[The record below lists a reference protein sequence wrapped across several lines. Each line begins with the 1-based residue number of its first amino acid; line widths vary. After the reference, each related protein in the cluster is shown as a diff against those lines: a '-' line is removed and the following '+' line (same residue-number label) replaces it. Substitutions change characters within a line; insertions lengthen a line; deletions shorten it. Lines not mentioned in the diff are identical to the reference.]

1 MRGSFAPVLSSRIR
15 EQLLKL
21 MKPTTQI
28 SSNQRKQRK
37 FPLTDYQYQTSAVSA
52 DRAVAKGTPA
62 ARELENFRKLS
73 TEFFATETPR
83 DYIAELFFFILISG
97 IAAWPIISSMVA
109 ITRLVRN
116 Y

>member
-1 MRGSFAPVLSSRIR
+1 
-15 EQLLKL
+15 
-21 MKPTTQI
+21 MKPTPQI
-28 SSNQRKQRK
+28 SSKQRKQRS
-37 FPLTDYQYQTSAVSA
+37 FPLTDYQYQTATLSA
-52 DRAVAKGTPA
+52 DRAVSKKTPA
-62 ARELENFRKLS
+62 ARELKTFRKLS

-83 DYIAELFFFILISG
+83 DYIAELFFFILITG

>member
-1 MRGSFAPVLSSRIR
+1 
-15 EQLLKL
+15 

-28 SSNQRKQRK
+28 SSSQRKQRS
-37 FPLTDYQYQTSAVSA
+37 FPLTDYQYQTSLQSA
-52 DRAVAKGTPA
+52 DRAVASKTPV
-62 ARELENFRKLS
+62 ARELQTFRKLS
-73 TEFFATETPR
+73 TEFFATEAAR
-83 DYIAELFFFILISG
+83 NYVAELLFFILITG

>member
-1 MRGSFAPVLSSRIR
+1 
-15 EQLLKL
+15 
-21 MKPTTQI
+21 MKPTPQI
-28 SSNQRKQRK
+28 SSKQRKQRS
-37 FPLTDYQYQTSAVSA
+37 FPLTDYQYRTSALSA
-52 DRAVAKGTPA
+52 SRAIAKKTPSA
-62 ARELENFRKLS
+62 LELKTFRKLS

-83 DYIAELFFFILISG
+83 DYVAELFFFVLISG